1 MENLIIIG
9 AIVSANILMA
19 AAILISVVIGFR
31 MGRRTIGEAPE
42 IKDPTIELTGKQ
54 TLDSQD
60 IFSEHVNDGP
70 EGESDERIGTI

>member
-1 MENLIIIG
+1 MENLIFVLIG
-9 AIVSANILMA
+9 YALAAVSTGGAVIL
-19 AAILISVVIGFR
+19 GFR

-42 IKDPTIELTGKQ
+42 IKDPTIEKTGKQ

-60 IFSEHVNDGP
+60 IFSEHINDGP